1 MTSPASPCR
10 LNLFLSPRNRAMGRG
25 RRPMAKSAESAIGRR
40 RPPRNLD
47 FFQCVMQSTERRREI
62 GSGGRRRP
70 CCEGR
75 SAAERGAR
83 ARDSE
88 NYGRFFQW
96 ALFCGRGGIGSGGR
110 RRTCCKGR
118 SAAERGARAPEGA
131 DRQRNSGGTLEIS
144 AAAWGRAGVGSG
156 AGQAAAASEKSSS
169 GNFPPSRLRRFFESF
184 SG

>member
-10 LNLFLSPRNRAMGRG
+10 LNLFLSPRNPAMGRG

-40 RPPRNLD
+40 CPPRNLD

-70 CCEGR
+70 
-75 SAAERGAR
+75 
-83 ARDSE
+83 
-88 NYGRFFQW
+88 
-96 ALFCGRGGIGSGGR
+96 
-110 RRTCCKGR
+110 CCKGR

-169 GNFPPSRLRRFFESF
+169 GNFPPSRLRRFFKGAALDLNF
-184 SG
+184 FVDVDLQGRHVLLRLRP